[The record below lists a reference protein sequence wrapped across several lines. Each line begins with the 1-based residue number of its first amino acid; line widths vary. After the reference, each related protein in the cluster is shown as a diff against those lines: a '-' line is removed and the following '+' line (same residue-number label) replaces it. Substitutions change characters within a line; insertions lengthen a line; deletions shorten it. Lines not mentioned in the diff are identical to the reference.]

1 MDYKEVFL
9 NMLQTKRKINCHSK
23 VINILYIS
31 PLSPPYGGLASWTE
45 IILKKGLP
53 YPFKVHIVNTGQINR
68 TLFDPLRLNFSE
80 VKRNISILWKLLKVI
95 KKQKIDLIHLNSSL
109 AQFGIFRDWL
119 CTFISRIYKIPYV
132 IHLHIDVEVRSKKAI
147 TFNGKPF
154 LYQNI
159 FRRASAIIVL
169 NNQSKETVLS
179 LGDFVDKTFYLP
191 NFVDIDSIPTKKMY
205 ISEGKYS
212 NAVFV
217 GALTESKGV
226 YQLLKVLRKTLN
238 LKITFI
244 GEPTKGVQVKVQ
256 RLIRKYNISERVFLK
271 GVLPNRE
278 TLDIMS
284 LSDFFIFP
292 THEEGFPISV
302 AEAMAIGLPVL
313 ASPAGAIPDMIED
326 GKGGYIIDP
335 ENIEGY
341 VKAINIFERNRELL
355 FQMGKYNQEK
365 AKTNYDY
372 PIVVERICK
381 LYKTVLGF
389 DLIISEKT

>member
-1 MDYKEVFL
+1 MLSIKE
-9 NMLQTKRKINCHSK
+9 KINLNLK
-23 VINILYIS
+23 NINILYIS
-31 PLSPPYGGLASWTE
+31 PLSPPYGGIASWTE
-45 IILKKGLP
+45 NILKKDLP
-53 YPFKVHIVNTGQINR
+53 CPFKVHIVNTRQINR
-68 TLFDPLRLNFSE
+68 VLFDPPRLNFSE
-80 VKRNISILWKLLKVI
+80 VKRNINILWELLKVI
-95 KKQKIDLIHLNSSL
+95 RKQKIDLIHLNSSL

-119 CTFISRIYKIPYV
+119 CTIISRIYKIPYV
-132 IHLHIDVEVRSKKAI
+132 IHLHIDVEEISKKAI
-147 TFNGKPF
+147 IFNGKPF

-169 NNQSKETVLS
+169 NNQSKEKVLS
-179 LGDFVDKTFYLP
+179 LGDFGNKTFYLP
-191 NFVDIDSIPTKKMY
+191 NFVDIASIPSKKMY
-205 ISEGKYS
+205 IREGKYL

-217 GALTESKGV
+217 GALTESKGI

-244 GEPTKGVQVKVQ
+244 GEPTKGVQEKIQ
-256 RLIRKYNISERVFLK
+256 RLIRKYNIYERVFLK
-271 GVLPNRE
+271 GVLPNSE
-278 TLDIMS
+278 TLDIML

-302 AEAMAIGLPVL
+302 AEAMAVGLPVL

-326 GKGGYIIDP
+326 GKGGHIIDP

-341 VKAINIFERNRELL
+341 IKAINIFERNRELL

-365 AKTNYDY
+365 AKTHYDY
-372 PIVVERICK
+372 PIVIDKICK

-389 DLIISEKT
+389 DLISSKRT